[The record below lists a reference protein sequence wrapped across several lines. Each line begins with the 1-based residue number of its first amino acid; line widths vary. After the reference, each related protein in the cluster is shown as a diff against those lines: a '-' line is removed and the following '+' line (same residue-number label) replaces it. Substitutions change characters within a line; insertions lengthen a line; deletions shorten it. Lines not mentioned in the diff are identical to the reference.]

1 MTAEASTAIVDV
13 RTTLFPFVPPS
24 KVRKTKPVPLVVAVT
39 FTPSVLTALIA
50 SLILRAVSDSEA
62 PISKSV
68 PATNSTK
75 APPKEVPFKETLSP
89 AEREAFVLTLN
100 HPEASVAGFT
110 KANQNSRNTKSVLL
124 MSGAFPVGV
133 EGLPK
138 SM

>member
-1 MTAEASTAIVDV
+1 MIAEASTAIVEV
-13 RTTLFPFVPPS
+13 RTMLFPSVPPS
-24 KVRKTKPVPLVVAVT
+24 KVRNTKPVPLVVAVT
-39 FTPSVLTALIA
+39 LTPSVLMALIA
-50 SLILRAVSDSEA
+50 SLMLRAVSDSEA

-68 PATNSTK
+68 SATSSIK
-75 APPKEVPFKETLSP
+75 APPFGVPFKETLSP

-100 HPEASVAGFT
+100 HPEALVAGFT
-110 KANQNSRNTKSVLL
+110 RANQNSRNTKSVLL